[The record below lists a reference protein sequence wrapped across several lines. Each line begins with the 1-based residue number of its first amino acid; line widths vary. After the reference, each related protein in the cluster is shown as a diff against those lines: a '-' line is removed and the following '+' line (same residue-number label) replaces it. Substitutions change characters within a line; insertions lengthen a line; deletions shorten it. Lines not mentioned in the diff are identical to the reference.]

1 MSKLDKQGL
10 NTLVTELNKDINTKV
25 NKAIDGIDLTPLAT
39 KIEVN
44 ELRTTVESNKNEVAT
59 SLENLSNEINTE
71 MSPKIDSK
79 INKTGG
85 QFEGAVK
92 AQANAEYT
100 TAQMRNVILSTEN
113 PNVALGNN
121 GDIWIKYK

>member
-10 NTLVTELNKDINTKV
+10 STLVTELNKDVNTKV

-39 KIEVN
+39 KTEVN
-44 ELRTTVESNKNEVAT
+44 NLKTTVESNNSTLTT
-59 SLENLSNEINTE
+59 SIENLSSDINTE
-71 MSPKIDSK
+71 IDKKIDK
-79 INKTGG
+79 VGG

-92 AQANAEYT
+92 AQSNVEYT
-100 TAQMRNVILSTEN
+100 TAQIRNVILSTED
-113 PNVALGNN
+113 PDTSLGSN

>member
-10 NTLVTELNKDINTKV
+10 STLIDEINKSVNIKIN
-25 NKAIDGIDLTPLAT
+25 NSIDKIDLTPLAT

-44 ELRTTVESNKNEVAT
+44 ELKTTVESNKTTLTT
-59 SLENLSNEINTE
+59 SIENLGTETNAEINK
-71 MSPKIDSK
+71 KID
-79 INKTGG
+79 KTGG

-92 AQANAEYT
+92 AQANTEYA
-100 TAQMRNVILSTEN
+100 TAQMRNVILSTED